1 MDNHYVNRRKLV
13 LASGSPRRKQL
24 LEEAGFWF
32 EVRPIDIDESFPS
45 ELSVES
51 VASYIAEKK
60 ANAAQNFIQGDEILL
75 TADSV
80 VVLGDK
86 IFNKPIDFND
96 AYRMLAHL
104 SGKTHIVYTGVCLRD
119 KNKELIFTG
128 KSLVSFRDLIDSEVR
143 WYINKYK
150 PFDKAGSYAVQEW
163 IGLCK
168 ISNIEGSYAN
178 IMGLPTDLVY
188 EALRN
193 FENAISFE

>member
-1 MDNHYVNRRKLV
+1 MGNNYINRRKLI
-13 LASGSPRRKQL
+13 LASSSPRRKQL

-32 EVRPIDIDESFPS
+32 DVRPIDIDETFPNDMA
-45 ELSVES
+45 LES

-60 ANAAQNFIQGDEILL
+60 ANAAQNFIQENEILL

-86 IFNKPIDFND
+86 IFNKPLDFND

-119 KNKELIFTG
+119 QKQELIFTG
-128 KSLVSFRDLIDSEVR
+128 KSMVSFRELNDSEVR

-150 PFDKAGSYAVQEW
+150 PYDKAGSYAVQEW

-168 ISNIEGSYAN
+168 ISDIEGSYAN

-193 FENAISFE
+193 FDQAINT

>member
-1 MDNHYVNRRKLV
+1 MAL
-13 LASGSPRRKQL
+13 
-24 LEEAGFWF
+24 
-32 EVRPIDIDESFPS
+32 
-45 ELSVES
+45 ES
-51 VASYIAEKK
+51 VASYIANKK
-60 ANAAQNFIQGDEILL
+60 ANAAQNFIQENEILL

-86 IFNKPIDFND
+86 IFNKPLDFND

-119 KNKELIFTG
+119 QKQELIFTG
-128 KSLVSFRDLIDSEVR
+128 KSMVSFRELNDSEVR

-150 PFDKAGSYAVQEW
+150 PYDKAGSYAVQEW

-168 ISNIEGSYAN
+168 ISDIEGSYAN

-193 FENAISFE
+193 FDQAINT

>member
-1 MDNHYVNRRKLV
+1 MCNNYINRRKLI
-13 LASGSPRRKQL
+13 LASSSPRRKQL

-32 EVRPIDIDESFPS
+32 DVRPIDIDETFPNDMA
-45 ELSVES
+45 LES

-60 ANAAQNFIQGDEILL
+60 ANAAQNFIQENEILL

-86 IFNKPIDFND
+86 IFNKPLDFND

-119 KNKELIFTG
+119 QKQELIFTG
-128 KSLVSFRDLIDSEVR
+128 KSMVSFRELNDSEVR

-150 PFDKAGSYAVQEW
+150 PYDKAGSYAVQEW

-168 ISNIEGSYAN
+168 ISDIEGSYAN

-193 FENAISFE
+193 FDQAINT

>member
-1 MDNHYVNRRKLV
+1 MCNNYINRRKLI
-13 LASGSPRRKQL
+13 LASSSPRRKQL

-32 EVRPIDIDESFPS
+32 DVRPIDIDETFPNDMA
-45 ELSVES
+45 LES

-60 ANAAQNFIQGDEILL
+60 ANAAQNFIQENEILL

-86 IFNKPIDFND
+86 IFNKPLDFND

-119 KNKELIFTG
+119 QKQELIFTG
-128 KSLVSFRDLIDSEVR
+128 KSKVSFRELNDSEVR

-150 PFDKAGSYAVQEW
+150 PYDKAGSYAVQEW

-168 ISNIEGSYAN
+168 ISDIEGSYAN

-193 FENAISFE
+193 FDQAINT